1 MSKVI
6 NIKDL
11 VSKDKSDP
19 NQTIQERFSNCF
31 REREVEGKCGC
42 RYCIYHK
49 EAAKMAV
56 DFIAQ
61 DITTWEK
68 NNGMKICTHD
78 LKEIFFDAIQYL
90 NEMEK
95 NDKEEDIE

>member
-1 MSKVI
+1 
-6 NIKDL
+6 
-11 VSKDKSDP
+11 
-19 NQTIQERFSNCF
+19 
-31 REREVEGKCGC
+31 
-42 RYCIYHK
+42 
-49 EAAKMAV
+49 MAV

-61 DITTWEK
+61 DIMTWEK